1 MEIFKLLVFEIRY
14 QLKSMIFSGI
24 ISVFLIFFI
33 SLRNVSQTEINYNDI
48 IISSFIVFSFF
59 FSWSFIAR
67 FLWTEDKEKRCSL
80 FFTFPVDKRKIALF
94 RFLTPL
100 FLQISFI
107 MLFMLSILLFNLSG
121 LSIDLN
127 IQLMLTISFLIL
139 IFTSLFLLLREFL
152 DLMHTMTI
160 MRFFPI
166 VALAVIYLFR
176 YLNFPS
182 LIPEGQS
189 NWENYLFPFILA
201 VIYFSIISLAFHRF
215 MTRKE
220 YQ

>member
-1 MEIFKLLVFEIRY
+1 MEIFKLLLFEIRY
-14 QLKSMIFSGI
+14 QLKSMIFSGA
-24 ISVFLIFFI
+24 ISVFLVIFVSLQNI
-33 SLRNVSQTEINYNDI
+33 SKPEINYNDI
-48 IISSFIVFSFF
+48 VISSFIIFSFF

-67 FLWTEDKEKRCSL
+67 FLWIEDKEKRCSL
-80 FFTFPVDKRKIALF
+80 FFSFPVIKKKIALF

-100 FLQISFI
+100 FLQMSFI
-107 MLFMLSILLFNLSG
+107 IIYMTVMFLLEISGVAIVFQTQLILA
-121 LSIDLN
+121 
-127 IQLMLTISFLIL
+127 ISFLIL

-166 VALAVIYLFR
+166 FALAVIYLLR
-176 YLNFPS
+176 YMNFPS
-182 LIPEGQS
+182 FIPAGQS
-189 NWENYLFPFILA
+189 NWENILFLFILA
-201 VIYFSIISLAFHRF
+201 VVYCSIIGLAFHRF